1 MSESDDVLIRL
12 ENVHR
17 SFGGKRVLQGLDLSV
32 RRGETYVIIG
42 RSGTG
47 KSVTLKHIVGLLKPH
62 KGRVL
67 VDGRNVPDMDVEEL
81 REFRKRFGYLF
92 QSGALINWM
101 TVGENVALPLLEHT
115 KLEPRVIRVKVREA
129 LGMVGLE
136 GVEGLAPSDLSGGMK
151 KRVGLARAIISEP
164 EILLYDEP
172 TTGLDPVTT
181 AIIDRQIDRL
191 QEKLGVTSIVVSHD
205 MASAFR
211 VTGRNGRI
219 GMLFEGRLI
228 AEGTA
233 DEIRGTLEI
242 RLSGSSSRAR
252 STGRSTSSRRTSAR
266 WRSSAPAS
274 TARGG
279 GRDPGSSSGSRRTP
293 TRRRRNP
300 KGSSPWAPRASSWS
314 AWSSSAC
321 CCCSGS
327 SRSC

>member
-17 SFGGKRVLQGLDLSV
+17 SFGGKRVLKGLDLSV

-211 VTGRNGRI
+211 VTGRYGRI

-233 DEIRGTLEI
+233 DEIRGTLDPVVRQFLEGSLDGPLDLEPKDL
-242 RLSGSSSRAR
+242 RAVEEFGSGVYRK
-252 STGRSTSSRRTSAR
+252 GR
-266 WRSSAPAS
+266 W
-274 TARGG
+274 
-279 GRDPGSSSGSRRTP
+279 SGSRELKWVP
-293 TRRRRNP
+293 P
-300 KGSSPWAPRASSWS
+300 DPDAAKKESEGK
-314 AWSSSAC
+314 
-321 CCCSGS
+321 
-327 SRSC
+327 